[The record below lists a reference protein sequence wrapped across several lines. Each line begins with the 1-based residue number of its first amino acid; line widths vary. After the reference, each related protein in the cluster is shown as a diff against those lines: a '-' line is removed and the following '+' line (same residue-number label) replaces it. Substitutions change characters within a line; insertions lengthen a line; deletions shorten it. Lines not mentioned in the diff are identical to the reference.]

1 MDAFESCKYVL
12 FQIKSQK
19 WVREQNQLISVG
31 FLSILF
37 KWKQEGYLCEQIQF
51 LVSQV
56 EKGKWGWI
64 KATQEVCKRQAWV
77 GHMQNLLLHP
87 ANIFLSMSCV
97 LE

>member
-1 MDAFESCKYVL
+1 M
-12 FQIKSQK
+12 
-19 WVREQNQLISVG
+19 REQNQLIVCVSVG

-56 EKGKWGWI
+56 EKGKWGWK

-77 GHMQNLLLHP
+77 GHMQNLLLHS

>member
-1 MDAFESCKYVL
+1 MDAGEYVL

-19 WVREQNQLISVG
+19 WVREQNQLIVCVSVG

-56 EKGKWGWI
+56 EKGK
-64 KATQEVCKRQAWV
+64 
-77 GHMQNLLLHP
+77 
-87 ANIFLSMSCV
+87 
-97 LE
+97 